1 MSETRPKPT
10 MKQMMIWAIPAIV
23 GLLFTIMALIIHN
36 GVEWGLGVTL
46 FGILYFLIRYGNQT
60 IETPDQ

>member
-1 MSETRPKPT
+1 
-10 MKQMMIWAIPAIV
+10 MMIWAIPAIA